1 VDVGDLAPRH
11 SPVRTSTRLRLVED
25 ERGSEMVHGVIAW
38 SHLPALVAVGAAL
51 LAGYLGFRR
60 STTTGEVG
68 SRSSSAVPRLLGGLF
83 GGAVRRGRSP
93 GLPERFG
100 RMGAAEFE
108 AEISGLLRALGYA
121 VRPTPPSSIHDVDLI
136 LETTGRRVAVQL
148 KRWNAPVGDRSV
160 YGLFAGRIHHG
171 TDEAWLIT
179 TSRFTPKAVR
189 LASTTGVRLVDGAEL
204 AGWLEGQRNAEAE
217 RGS

>member
-1 VDVGDLAPRH
+1 VV
-11 SPVRTSTRLRLVED
+11 VED
-25 ERGSEMVHGVIAW
+25 EVGRGSEVVYGVIAW

-51 LAGYLGFRR
+51 LVAYLGFRR
-60 STTTGEVG
+60 ATTTGEVG
-68 SRSSSAVPRLLGGLF
+68 SRSSSAIPRLVGGLF
-83 GGAVRRGRSP
+83 GGAVRRGTPP

-136 LETTGRRVAVQL
+136 LEMTGRRVAVQL

-160 YGLFAGRIHHG
+160 YGLFAGRIQHS

-204 AGWLEGQRNAEAE
+204 AGWLEDRSNAEVE

>member
-1 VDVGDLAPRH
+1 
-11 SPVRTSTRLRLVED
+11 
-25 ERGSEMVHGVIAW
+25 VIAW

-51 LAGYLGFRR
+51 LVVYFGFRR

-68 SRSSSAVPRLLGGLF
+68 PRSSLVVPRLLGSLF
-83 GGAVRRGRSP
+83 GGMVRRGRPS
-93 GLPERFG
+93 GVPERFE

-108 AEISGLLRALGYA
+108 AEISGLLRAFGYT
-121 VRPTPPSSIHDVDLI
+121 VWPTPPSNIHDVDLI

-160 YGLFAGRIHHG
+160 YGLFAGRIHHS

-189 LASTTGVRLVDGAEL
+189 LANTTGVRLVDGAEL
-204 AGWLEGQRNAEAE
+204 ACWLEDQSNAEVE
-217 RGS
+217 RGSGAWPRSGT

>member
-1 VDVGDLAPRH
+1 
-11 SPVRTSTRLRLVED
+11 
-25 ERGSEMVHGVIAW
+25 MVW
-38 SHLPALVAVGAAL
+38 SHLPGLVAVGAAL
-51 LAGYLGFRR
+51 VAVYLGFRR

-68 SRSSSAVPRLLGGLF
+68 SMKSPAVPRIPSSLF
-83 GGAVRRGRSP
+83 SSTVRGDSAG

-108 AEISGLLRALGYA
+108 AEISGLLRALGYS
-121 VRPTPPSSIHDVDLI
+121 VRPTPPSNIHDVDLI
-136 LETTGRRVAVQL
+136 LERTGRRVAVQL

-160 YGLFAGRIHHG
+160 YGLFAGRIHHS

-189 LASTTGVRLVDGAEL
+189 LARTTGVRLVDGAEL
-204 AGWLEGQRNAEAE
+204 AGWLEGRGETE
-217 RGS
+217 VGRGS

>member
-1 VDVGDLAPRH
+1 
-11 SPVRTSTRLRLVED
+11 
-25 ERGSEMVHGVIAW
+25 MVHGVIAW

-51 LAGYLGFRR
+51 LVVYLGFRR

-68 SRSSSAVPRLLGGLF
+68 PRSSLVVPRLLGSLF
-83 GGAVRRGRSP
+83 GGMVRRGRPS
-93 GLPERFG
+93 GVPERFE

-108 AEISGLLRALGYA
+108 AEISGLLRAFGYA
-121 VRPTPPSSIHDVDLI
+121 VWPTPPSNIHDVDLI

-160 YGLFAGRIHHG
+160 YGLFAGRIHHS

-189 LASTTGVRLVDGAEL
+189 LANTTGVRLVDGAEL
-204 AGWLEGQRNAEAE
+204 ACWLEDRSNAEVE
-217 RGS
+217 RGSGAWPRSGT

>member
-1 VDVGDLAPRH
+1 V
-11 SPVRTSTRLRLVED
+11 
-25 ERGSEMVHGVIAW
+25 VHGLIAW
-38 SHLPALVAVGAAL
+38 SHLATLVAVGAAL
-51 LAGYLGFRR
+51 LMGYPGFRR
-60 STTTGEVG
+60 ATTTGEVER
-68 SRSSSAVPRLLGGLF
+68 RSSSVVPRLLGGLF
-83 GGAVRRGRSP
+83 GGTDRRGRPP

-108 AEISGLLRALGYA
+108 VEISGLLRALGYA

-136 LETTGRRVAVQL
+136 LETTGCRVAVQL

-160 YGLFAGRIHHG
+160 YGLFAGRIHHS

-204 AGWLEGQRNAEAE
+204 AGWLEDRSNAEVE

>member
-1 VDVGDLAPRH
+1 V
-11 SPVRTSTRLRLVED
+11 
-25 ERGSEMVHGVIAW
+25 VHGLIAW
-38 SHLPALVAVGAAL
+38 SHLATLVAVGAAL
-51 LAGYLGFRR
+51 LMGYPGFRR
-60 STTTGEVG
+60 ATTTGEVER
-68 SRSSSAVPRLLGGLF
+68 RSSSVVPRLLGGLF
-83 GGAVRRGRSP
+83 GGTDRR
-93 GLPERFG
+93 
-100 RMGAAEFE
+100 GAAEFE
-108 AEISGLLRALGYA
+108 VEISGLLRALGYA

-136 LETTGRRVAVQL
+136 LETTGCRVAVQL

-160 YGLFAGRIHHG
+160 YGLFAGRIHHS

-204 AGWLEGQRNAEAE
+204 AGWLEDRSNAEVE

>member
-1 VDVGDLAPRH
+1 
-11 SPVRTSTRLRLVED
+11 
-25 ERGSEMVHGVIAW
+25 MVHGVIAW

-51 LAGYLGFRR
+51 LSGYLGFRR

-83 GGAVRRGRSP
+83 GGAGRSP

-160 YGLFAGRIHHG
+160 YGLFAGRIHHA
-171 TDEAWLIT
+171 THEAWLIT
-179 TSRFTPKAVR
+179 TSRFTSRAVR
-189 LASTTGVRLVDGAEL
+189 LARTTGVRLVDGAEL
-204 AGWLEGQRNAEAE
+204 AGWLEDPGNAEGE

>member
-1 VDVGDLAPRH
+1 
-11 SPVRTSTRLRLVED
+11 
-25 ERGSEMVHGVIAW
+25 VIAW

-51 LAGYLGFRR
+51 LVVYFGFRR

-68 SRSSSAVPRLLGGLF
+68 PRSSLVVPRLLGSLF
-83 GGAVRRGRSP
+83 GGMVRRGRPS
-93 GLPERFG
+93 GVPERFE

-108 AEISGLLRALGYA
+108 AEISGLLRAFGYA
-121 VRPTPPSSIHDVDLI
+121 VWPTPPSNIHDVDLI

-160 YGLFAGRIHHG
+160 YGLFAGRIHHS

-189 LASTTGVRLVDGAEL
+189 LANTTGVRLVDGAEL
-204 AGWLEGQRNAEAE
+204 ACWLEDQSNAEVE
-217 RGS
+217 RGSGAWPRSGT

>member
-1 VDVGDLAPRH
+1 
-11 SPVRTSTRLRLVED
+11 
-25 ERGSEMVHGVIAW
+25 MVHGVIAW

-51 LAGYLGFRR
+51 LVVYFGFRR

-68 SRSSSAVPRLLGGLF
+68 PRSSLVVPRLLGSLF
-83 GGAVRRGRSP
+83 GGMVRRGRPS
-93 GLPERFG
+93 GVPERFE

-108 AEISGLLRALGYA
+108 AEISGLLRAFGYA
-121 VRPTPPSSIHDVDLI
+121 VWPTPPSNIHDVDLI

-160 YGLFAGRIHHG
+160 YGLFAGRIHHS

-189 LASTTGVRLVDGAEL
+189 LANTTGVRLVDGAEL
-204 AGWLEGQRNAEAE
+204 ACWLEDQSNAEVE
-217 RGS
+217 RGSGAWPRSGT

>member
-1 VDVGDLAPRH
+1 M
-11 SPVRTSTRLRLVED
+11 T
-25 ERGSEMVHGVIAW
+25 W

-51 LAGYLGFRR
+51 LASYLGFRR

-68 SRSSSAVPRLLGGLF
+68 ARRSSSLVPRILGSLSDD
-83 GGAVRRGRSP
+83 ALRREGTLD
-93 GLPERFG
+93 LPERFE

-108 AEISGLLRALGYA
+108 AEISCLLRALGYA

-136 LETTGRRVAVQL
+136 LEMAGRRVAVQL
-148 KRWNAPVGDRSV
+148 KRWKAPVGDRSV
-160 YGLFAGRIHHG
+160 YGLFAGRIHHA
-171 TDEAWLIT
+171 THEAWLIT
-179 TSRFTPKAVR
+179 TSRFTSRAVR

-204 AGWLEGQRNAEAE
+204 AGWLEASGSAGVE

>member
-1 VDVGDLAPRH
+1 V
-11 SPVRTSTRLRLVED
+11 
-25 ERGSEMVHGVIAW
+25 VHGVIAW

-51 LAGYLGFRR
+51 LVVYLGFRR

-68 SRSSSAVPRLLGGLF
+68 PRSSLVVPRLLGSLF
-83 GGAVRRGRSP
+83 GGMVRRGRPS
-93 GLPERFG
+93 GVPERFE

-108 AEISGLLRALGYA
+108 AEISGLLRAFGYA
-121 VRPTPPSSIHDVDLI
+121 VWPTPPSNIHDVDLI

-160 YGLFAGRIHHG
+160 YGLFAGRIHHS

-204 AGWLEGQRNAEAE
+204 AGWLEDRSNAEVE